1 MARPS
6 KYTKKLAVKFCY
18 IISTSSLGIKRI
30 CEKYKDMPTEKTI
43 HNWLNS
49 DKEFLQLYTRAKEFQ
64 ADFMI
69 DETID
74 IADDGTNDTI
84 IIQMPSGAEREVE
97 NKEWTNRSKLRIETR
112 KWIASKLKP
121 KKYGDKLDV
130 TSDGEK
136 IVTPPVL
143 NIQIDGEKIKL
154 E

>member
-1 MARPS
+1 
-6 KYTKKLAVKFCY
+6 
-18 IISTSSLGIKRI
+18 
-30 CEKYKDMPTEKTI
+30 MPTEKTI

-49 DKEFLQLYTRAKEFQ
+49 NKEFLQLYARAKEFQ

-136 IVTPPVL
+136 ITTPPVL

>member
-30 CEKYKDMPTEKTI
+30 CESHKDMPTEKTI
-43 HNWLNS
+43 HNWLNNN
-49 DKEFLQLYTRAKEFQ
+49 KEFLQLYTRAKEFQ